1 MDMAS
6 KLFTFTFTYQQGCR
20 QLWVAPKYLP
30 VTPIGITG
38 SQLRFDEAGGW
49 EKEQRVI
56 QPDSYMSAPVR
67 RGAVAD
73 ARLGLA

>member
-1 MDMAS
+1 MA
-6 KLFTFTFTYQQGCR
+6 L
-20 QLWVAPKYLP
+20 KYLP